1 MIDQVSF
8 GQRLRQCRKEKG
20 FSQEEVAERI
30 GVSAQAISKWEKG
43 EGLPDLYHFQIL
55 AQFYRVSADSLLE
68 IELDGEAH
76 VLETIKVGGAVF
88 EVVQKPATILAGKIF
103 YASNST
109 SIDEFYAAVD
119 AVDQNQRAMFTQTIT
134 GAKLPSYDITL
145 SVNFWLEERSRA
157 MGFVRETNEE
167 HQPIGIDVYKMPA
180 SLFIRGYTDHETAQ
194 LLAKETCE
202 TWELFAYIRNYI
214 MPAYGYKMA
223 ENGAQELEVFDVSG
237 HSTGYA
243 YVPVEKCSG
252 Q

>member
-1 MIDQVSF
+1 MNMEDF
-8 GQRLRQCRKEKG
+8 GKKILNLRQNINMTQKE
-20 FSQEEVAERI
+20 FVLRI
-30 GVSAQAISKWEKG
+30 GVTPQAISKWESG

-55 AQFYRVSADSLLE
+55 TQFYRVSADSLLE

-103 YASNST
+103 YVNKYSN
-109 SIDEFYAAVD
+109 IDEFYAAVD
-119 AVDQNQRAMFTQTIT
+119 AVDQNQRDMFTQMIT
-134 GAKLPSYDITL
+134 DAKLPSYDITL
-145 SVNFWLEERSRA
+145 SVNFWLEESSRA

-167 HQPIGIDVYKMPA
+167 HQPEGIDVFKMPA

-223 ENGAQELEVFDVSG
+223 ENGAQELEIFDASG

-243 YVPVEKCSG
+243 YVPVEKC
-252 Q
+252 QA